1 MTTYLEQITALG
13 EADGLAHTGWD
24 YPDTY
29 RETEIAAYHKGYH
42 RGYWFREYKL
52 GYEAGVM
59 ALDIDLDNPPE
70 PYTYTNAF
78 ELGYNSGLLMY
89 DTNEQRT

>member
-24 YPDTY
+24 YPETY
-29 RETEIAAYHKGYH
+29 RETEIQAYCKGYD

-52 GYEAGVM
+52 GYKAGVNDM
-59 ALDIDLDNPPE
+59 DISLQE
-70 PYTYTNAF
+70 PCIHSEAF
-78 ELGYNSGLLMY
+78 MLGYKEGSK
-89 DTNEQRT
+89 RV

>member
-13 EADGLAHTGWD
+13 EADGLAHTGWN

-29 RETEIAAYHKGYH
+29 RETEIKAYCKGYD

-52 GYEAGVM
+52 GYKAGYSR
-59 ALDIDLDNPPE
+59 LNIDLNNPPE
-70 PYTYTNAF
+70 PYTYTSAF
-78 ELGYNSGLLMY
+78 KLGYKEGSKKL
-89 DTNEQRT
+89 

>member
-24 YPDTY
+24 YPETY
-29 RETEIAAYHKGYH
+29 RETEIQAYCKGYD

-52 GYEAGVM
+52 GYKAGVNDM
-59 ALDIDLDNPPE
+59 DISLQE
-70 PYTYTNAF
+70 PCIHSEAF
-78 ELGYNSGLLMY
+78 ILGYKEGSK
-89 DTNEQRT
+89 RV